1 MFSFEINNPLR
12 TLGPGVSV
20 WFLCGL
26 PDDVPAREGFQLV
39 FDWTS
44 TGNPMISDQANIT
57 IEARP
62 DHRWEI
68 DIVQGENILS
78 LPGKNLI

>member
-1 MFSFEINNPLR
+1 MGN
-12 TLGPGVSV
+12 
-20 WFLCGL
+20 L
-26 PDDVPAREGFQLV
+26 PEDVPARESFQLV

-44 TGNPMISDQANIT
+44 TGNPLISDQANIT

-68 DIVQGENILS
+68 DIAQGASIPVT
-78 LPGKNLI
+78 PGQEPESDYWPDKYWQH